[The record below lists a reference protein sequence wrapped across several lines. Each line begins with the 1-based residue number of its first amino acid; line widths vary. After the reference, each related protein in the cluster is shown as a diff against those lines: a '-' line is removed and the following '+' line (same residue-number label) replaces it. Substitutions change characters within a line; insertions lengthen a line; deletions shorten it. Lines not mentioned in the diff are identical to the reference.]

1 MNRSAFVVAFV
12 VGCSLLACG
21 EKAPANTPSPSP
33 AASAS
38 PATFKAPGT
47 ATVGDKT
54 TCLVSNEE
62 FTVVAGSP
70 KVDYKGKT
78 YYFCCPGCDSKF
90 KADPEKYL
98 NKSGT

>member
-1 MNRSAFVVAFV
+1 MTRSFVAACILGF
-12 VGCSLLACG
+12 SLVACG
-21 EKAPANTPSPSP
+21 EKAPANAPAAAPSP
-33 AASAS
+33 ASS
-38 PATFKAPGT
+38 SATFKAPGI